1 MRNRIR
7 LSNLCRTIS
16 SSNMP
21 VKKQSTTE
29 YSRVYKGE
37 DSTATWTYDPS
48 KYKFGPISVSV
59 EYHDDLVERKPKK
72 KKK

>member
-7 LSNLCRTIS
+7 LSNLYHTIS
-16 SSNMP
+16 NSNMP

-37 DSTATWTYDPS
+37 DKTATWTYDPS
-48 KYKFGPISVSV
+48 KYKFGPISVSI
-59 EYHDDLVERKPKK
+59 EYHDDLEKKPKK

>member
-1 MRNRIR
+1 
-7 LSNLCRTIS
+7 
-16 SSNMP
+16 MP